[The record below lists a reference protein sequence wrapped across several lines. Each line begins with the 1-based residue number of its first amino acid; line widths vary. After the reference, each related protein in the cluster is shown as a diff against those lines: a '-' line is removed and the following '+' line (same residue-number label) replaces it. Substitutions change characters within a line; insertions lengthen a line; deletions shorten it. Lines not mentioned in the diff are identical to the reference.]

1 MELHRPHAE
10 REPRASAGD
19 QPQAQVAGVAQ
30 RPGWL
35 ARLDLAWFSRPGP
48 RLIVLAA
55 LAAGLIA
62 LFLTIGVTDWGFAL
76 PRRARKVAAM
86 LLVGGAITYS
96 TVLFQTVTN
105 NRILTPSIIGFDSLY
120 LLVQTLV
127 VFLFG
132 AGTLL
137 TLDPRL
143 QFALNAGCMVLFAGL
158 LYRWL
163 FEREGRN
170 LYFLVLVGVILGTL
184 FGNISS
190 FLQRLI
196 DPNEFAVLQDRMFA
210 SFNSVDEDL
219 LGIAALGV
227 LLALLYSLR
236 FARSLDVIALGRDHA
251 INLGVDHRLE
261 VRRVMVV
268 VAVLVAIATALVGP
282 ITFFGL
288 LTANLAHQLMGSYRH
303 RLIVPAAALLS
314 VIALAGGQLLVERV
328 FSFNTSLS
336 VIINFIGGI
345 YFIYLLLRE
354 ARS

>member
-1 MELHRPHAE
+1 MELPSSKAEHELYRAAEGRPA
-10 REPRASAGD
+10 RIG
-19 QPQAQVAGVAQ
+19 
-30 RPGWL
+30 L
-35 ARLDLAWFSRPGP
+35 ARLGRPGVT
-48 RLIVLAA
+48 LIVLAA
-55 LAAGLIA
+55 LALGLIA
-62 LFLTIGVTDWGFAL
+62 LFLTVGVTDWGFAL

-86 LLVGGAITYS
+86 LLVGGSIAYS

-120 LLVQTLV
+120 LLVQTVV

-132 AGTLL
+132 SGALL
-137 TLDPRL
+137 SLDPRV
-143 QFALNAGCMVLFAGL
+143 QFLLNAGCMVLFAGL

-184 FGNISS
+184 FGNVSS

-196 DPNEFAVLQDRMFA
+196 DPNEFAVIQDRMFA
-210 SFNSVDEDL
+210 SFNRINEDL
-219 LGIAALGV
+219 LAIAAVGV
-227 LLALLYSLR
+227 VLTLLYSLR

-251 INLGVDHRLE
+251 INLGVAHQRE

-268 VAVLVAIATALVGP
+268 VALLVAISTALVGP

-303 RLIVPAAALLS
+303 RMIVPAAALLS

-328 FSFNTSLS
+328 FTFSTSLS

-354 ARS
+354 ARP